1 MKIRNYRYFLISIC
15 LTTSLMLIK
24 KYNILESV
32 KDSIIPRSLFEEK
45 VKNYACDKA
54 GSRLTD
60 KYSNGFT
67 EKDPKSKSLSKAQ
80 RSIVDF
86 AKDSSY
92 SNIKPYIKK
101 LGIFIFFLVL
111 DIILIFVWIS
121 YCSCCCCSCCLFSSA
136 KPSKICRT
144 IFFLIAAICKLLVI
158 IFSIVVLGLINPFF
172 KRVNGFVCSA
182 FNFIDHVRYGL
193 APSYPNNQKEW
204 GGIDGIINLLNYTEI
219 EKDNIE
225 ETLDTISSNISPY
238 KSGQCKE
245 FLELDSFTNSIKDLV
260 NESFSNME
268 FGDEINDLKDAKKTF
283 DDADEDIGDDA
294 YDVLH
299 NYINK
304 LAKKICTLIFTLTLI
319 FGILGLAFLC
329 LYYILKYNAF
339 RIVYVV
345 IWNISMLLMLF
356 AILFAVVFGVL
367 GYVLR
372 DAVQVGQYILSPENL
387 NSDDPLLF
395 DSNKNNN
402 DYGYDDD
409 EKDISVSDL
418 IDECANKDGNFMDI
432 LQENGQ
438 LRENIENWE
447 KNQSIYRDKINNID
461 DPSCT
466 ESEKEVLRDNYEK
479 LIDVTSVGLNIS
491 NNLTSLKCRF
501 ARNDKNIILNEV
513 DSAGKKGVALCGCSL
528 LVGIL
533 LGISVVAGII
543 FVHKYKYDDSSN
555 DDKKDLNNI
564 TGVNE
569 SSENIGKDNTKN
581 NNNSYST
588 NNLNNNIN
596 IPKNDMNYP
605 YNNTNYPNNMVTNN
619 NMNL

>member
-1 MKIRNYRYFLISIC
+1 MKIKNYRYFLISIF

-24 KYNILESV
+24 KYNILEGV

-54 GSRLTD
+54 GSRLTN
-60 KYSNGFT
+60 KYSNGYT

-121 YCSCCCCSCCLFSSA
+121 YCSCCCCSCCLFSSS
-136 KPSKICRT
+136 KPSKLCRT
-144 IFFLIAAICKLLVI
+144 IFFLIAAICNLLVI

-182 FNFIDHVRYGL
+182 YNFIDHVRYGL

-225 ETLDTISSNISPY
+225 ETLDTITSNISPY

-245 FLELDSFTNSIKDLV
+245 FLELDSYKNSIKDLV
-260 NESFSNME
+260 NESFSDME
-268 FGDEINDLKDAKKTF
+268 FENEINDLKDANKNF
-283 DDADEDIGDDA
+283 EDADKDIGDDA

-299 NYINK
+299 DYINK

-319 FGILGLAFLC
+319 FGILGLSFLC
-329 LYYILKYNAF
+329 LYFFLKYNVF

-356 AILFAVVFGVL
+356 AILFAVVFGIL

-387 NSDDPLLF
+387 DSDDPLLF
-395 DSNKNNN
+395 DSDKNKN
-402 DYGYDDD
+402 DYGDNVNYDDD
-409 EKDISVSDL
+409 KKDISVTDL
-418 IDECANKDGNFMDI
+418 IDECANGDGNFMDL

-438 LRENIENWE
+438 LKENIENWE

-466 ESEKEVLRDNYEK
+466 ESEKAVLRDNYEK

-513 DSAGKKGVALCGCSL
+513 DSAGKKGVALCACSL

-543 FVHKYKYDDSSN
+543 FVHKYKYDDSPTN
-555 DDKKDLNNI
+555 AQKDLNS
-564 TGVNE
+564 TTEVNE
-569 SSENIGKDNTKN
+569 SSENIRNDNTKN
-581 NNNSYST
+581 NNNAY
-588 NNLNNNIN
+588 N
-596 IPKNDMNYP
+596 IPKSDMNYP
-605 YNNTNYPNNMVTNN
+605 YNNTNYPTNMVTNN